1 MYRKLLISCMSA
13 FLFSLGLWFAAAQF
27 GVSSSAYAQ
36 EWPSRPLTMI
46 VPARAGGGNDRAAR
60 LMSRFLSKE
69 LGQPI
74 KVINKPGGG
83 NLLGHLHFLKQKDD
97 GYTLLRTTT
106 MPFLALNTI
115 LQGAKFKVSDFDPI
129 NLPEQ
134 GFSLVATS
142 KGSPYKTIY
151 DVIDAIRANP
161 GKVSVGLEPTDAA
174 MFNFRTLLTGL
185 GLSIDNV
192 RVVTYDSGGPLR
204 TGIIGGQFDI
214 GVTGTQGSE
223 HLISEWR
230 PLLVFAPQKIEP
242 WNGWGVPIIGD
253 VAKKIGFKFDRVL
266 GGSLQGYL
274 VHATLKNKHPDRY
287 KKLVEIFKKIST
299 DPKAIEAHKGA
310 KLAISWVGPAK
321 SKKIMMGQYE
331 ILLDPKVHNVFRPK

>member
-1 MYRKLLISCMSA
+1 MCRKLLIACMSA
-13 FLFSLGLWFAAAQF
+13 FLLSIGLWAAAAQF

-36 EWPSRPLTMI
+36 EWPSRPLTMV

-60 LMSRFLSKE
+60 LMSRFLSEE

-83 NLLGHLHFLKQKDD
+83 NLLGHLHFLNQKDD

-115 LQGAKFKVSDFDPI
+115 LQGAKFKVSDFHPI

-134 GFSLVATS
+134 GFSLIATS
-142 KGSPYKTIY
+142 KDSPFKTIY
-151 DVIDAIRANP
+151 DAIDAIRANP
-161 GKVSVGLEPTDAA
+161 GKISVGLEPTDAA
-174 MFNFRTLLTGL
+174 MFNFQQLLTGL

-192 RVVTYDSGGPLR
+192 RIVTYDSGGPLR
-204 TGIIGGQFDI
+204 TGIMGAQFDI

-230 PLLVFAPQKIEP
+230 PLLVFSPKKIEP
-242 WNGWGVPIIGD
+242 WNGWGVPMIGE
-253 VAKKIGFKFDRVL
+253 VANKLGFKSDRVL

-274 VHATLKNKHPDRY
+274 VHETLKKKHPDRY
-287 KKLVEIFKKIST
+287 KRLVEVFKKVST

>member
-1 MYRKLLISCMSA
+1 MYRKLSILSLSA
-13 FLFSLGLWFAAAQF
+13 YFLSIGLWVAAAQV

-36 EWPSRPLTMI
+36 AWPDRPLTMV

-83 NLLGHLHFLKQKDD
+83 NLLGHLHFLNQKDD

-134 GFSLVATS
+134 GFSLIATS
-142 KGSPYKTIY
+142 KDSPFKTIY
-151 DVIDAIRANP
+151 DAIDAIRANP
-161 GKVSVGLEPTDAA
+161 GKISVGLEPTDAA
-174 MFNFRTLLTGL
+174 MFNFQKLLTGL
-185 GLSIDNV
+185 GLSIDSV
-192 RVVTYDSGGPLR
+192 RIVTYDSGGPLR

-230 PLLVFAPQKIEP
+230 PLLVFSPQKKEP

-253 VAKKIGFKFDRVL
+253 VAKKLGFNSDQVL

-274 VHATLKNKHPDRY
+274 VHATLKKKHPDRY
-287 KKLVEIFKKIST
+287 KRLVEVFKKVST
-299 DPKAIEAHKGA
+299 DPKAIKAHHGA